1 MEELG
6 NVEESELN
14 SSAEA
19 RKLAFYLFWCAL
31 QTLRQP
37 QSTGPRHHTGAV
49 TCCCICHELRVAALR
64 LQSASHKQPSIL
76 CFCPSLAPS

>member
-31 QTLRQP
+31 PPLHRVQQTCR
-37 QSTGPRHHTGAV
+37 S
-49 TCCCICHELRVAALR
+49 
-64 LQSASHKQPSIL
+64 
-76 CFCPSLAPS
+76 